1 MTWRAT
7 LARIRVLASALDR
20 DGAIARALVLASDRD
35 LNLDLTSALQVA
47 STLASAL
54 DLDRAVVLDH
64 ARALAGDLVRDLA
77 SALDSDYTL
86 HRNLALNRAAVT
98 ARDLA
103 RALDLALGGVLDRNY
118 VVPDRATAGDLD
130 LTRDLTSALASYHAL
145 LCALA
150 SYPTLDRDR
159 DLAADFTRYRDLA
172 QDLAHCLDRHSAGS
186 VAADAAGGRSMPRMV
201 RMAVRLLPRSW
212 QPRYR
217 EEYRA
222 ELARLCPSE
231 RYDYA
236 RRVLAD
242 AWRLRRALAGTECPP
257 DRARVEG

>member
-1 MTWRAT
+1 MTWRAA

-47 STLASAL
+47 STLTSAL
-54 DLDRAVVLDH
+54 DLDRARALDH

-86 HRNLALNRAAVT
+86 HRDLALNRAAVT

-103 RALDLALGGVLDRNY
+103 RALDLALGGVLDRDY
-118 VVPDRATAGDLD
+118 VPDRATAGDLD

-186 VAADAAGGRSMPRMV
+186 AAADAEDGRSMPRMV
-201 RMAVRLLPRSW
+201 RVAVRLLPRSW

-222 ELARLCPSE
+222 ELARLRPSE
-231 RYDYA
+231 RYKYA
-236 RRVLAD
+236 RRVLAE
-242 AWRLRRALAGTECPP
+242 AWQLRRALAGTECPP
-257 DRARVEG
+257 DRARAER